1 MRFMRQDKGV
11 FKEIVRKNPYQRDY
25 FEKGIET
32 GKSLY
37 SNYRWMPEMTVPMAA
52 TMIDYLKIKRGARVL
67 DIGCA
72 KGFLVKALRWL
83 GRDAYG
89 YDISDYAVVNADPEV
104 KSYLTRTLPIPKEP
118 FHFAIAK
125 DVFEHLPLRDLCRL
139 LTNLKADVLFVIV
152 PLGDGKRYNVPA
164 YELDTT
170 HIHRQPL
177 IWWNELLQSKG
188 WKIRSSVPRVRGIKD
203 NWAAEE
209 MGNGFIVAERMNES
223 EKRLRT
229 SLSFSG
235 ARG

>member
-1 MRFMRQDKGV
+1 
-11 FKEIVRKNPYQRDY
+11 VRKNPYQRDY
-25 FEKGIET
+25 FERGIQT

-37 SNYRWMPEMTVPMAA
+37 TDYHWMPEMTVPMAA

>member
-1 MRFMRQDKGV
+1 MRQDKGV

-89 YDISDYAVVNADPEV
+89 YDISDYAVANADPEV

>member
-89 YDISDYAVVNADPEV
+89 YDISDYAVANADPEV

>member
-1 MRFMRQDKGV
+1 VRFMRQDKGV

-89 YDISDYAVVNADPEV
+89 YDISDYAVANADPEV

>member
-1 MRFMRQDKGV
+1 MRQDKGV